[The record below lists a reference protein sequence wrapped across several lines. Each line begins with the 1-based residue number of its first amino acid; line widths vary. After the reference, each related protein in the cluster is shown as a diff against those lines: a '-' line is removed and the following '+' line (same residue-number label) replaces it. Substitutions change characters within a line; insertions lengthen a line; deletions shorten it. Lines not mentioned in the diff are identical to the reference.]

1 MMGLLYAFYV
11 AGNQNTVMTL
21 WKVINKS
28 TAGFTKS
35 FFESFVLSNGNFL
48 GRRLKVDRIN
58 CLDSWH
64 AEMLIV
70 ED

>member
-1 MMGLLYAFYV
+1 MGLLYAFYV

-35 FFESFVLSNGNFL
+35 FFESFVPGKNLRGLANLEGF
-48 GRRLKVDRIN
+48 
-58 CLDSWH
+58 
-64 AEMLIV
+64 A
-70 ED
+70 